1 MNIGSLFRGMMGD
14 NKPGEAKQMELKE
27 GQVVRG
33 VVTSVSEDGQEAVVQ
48 IQGVK
53 VRAKLETPLQQ
64 GETTLLQV
72 QPPGKDGMTV
82 LKPVTA
88 SQTPIPPSTMNDLL
102 NSFQL
107 PDTKDNREMLT
118 QMRAAGIALTAENVK
133 TIQSSMAQK
142 PASVSVGEWVQS
154 AAVALQRGLPVT
166 GQSVAG
172 LQQAIFGP
180 PLHESLDN
188 LQNLIRS
195 ILPQLESSVNT
206 PGSSTPAMANEGKA
220 PATMPQGQPAVATGT
235 AALTDGADPKSNP
248 TPAANANS
256 QQTATANSAN
266 ATNTATAAG
275 NTTAAI
281 VGKLQQVLQQLNNL
295 IPQAGGTPVSGP
307 GTSGQQVAGMTT
319 STPGLAS
326 DEQAPTN
333 SNAATG
339 SAAASS
345 APTAA
350 TSPGSAS
357 PWLGQLLKLMGA
369 EYEQQSVR
377 AALTLTAQNSDPAKG
392 QGTAPGANA
401 QAQQS
406 TTAQAGNERA
416 AATSAQSTAPTP
428 PTVPTAP
435 IVPNVAQPLP
445 ANAASLPNTPVAP
458 APNAPAPALANG
470 ATSTQAQVASNDS
483 ATTSNPATT
492 NTAATTLLSPQA
504 GNERTGALPNP
515 AHLVAP
521 HSAAAEEALNKAQDT
536 LKGLLLQLS
545 AADDVPPVLKDA
557 AQQLVQQLTGQQLL
571 LNTDRTAP
579 FAQVTMFVPF
589 NGPEGQETASV
600 HIQSR
605 RGSKGELDASN
616 CRLWFDLDMKAL
628 GHTLLDVQVVDRIV
642 SLKVHN
648 DLELL
653 GPVIENKRQEVA
665 EAISGLGYQLLSLNF
680 APLPVRSTTD
690 PLIGNAG
697 NVGELIDQFAPSE
710 YKGVDMKI

>member
-14 NKPGEAKQMELKE
+14 SKPGEAKQMELKE

-53 VRAKLETPLQQ
+53 VRARLEAPLQQ

-102 NSFQL
+102 DSFQL

-118 QMRAAGIALTAENVK
+118 QMRAAGIALTADNVK
-133 TIQSSMAQK
+133 SIQTSMAQK

-154 AAVALQRGLPVT
+154 AAVAIQRGLPVT

-180 PLHESLDN
+180 PLHESLDQM
-188 LQNLIRS
+188 QNLLRT
-195 ILPQLESSVNT
+195 ILPQLQSGTTATLNEAADGANMPPVQASTAT
-206 PGSSTPAMANEGKA
+206 PSGSTAANEPHA
-220 PATMPQGQPAVATGT
+220 STTNPNGQQAVPTG
-235 AALTDGADPKSNP
+235 
-248 TPAANANS
+248 ANAASGNA
-256 QQTATANSAN
+256 TAT
-266 ATNTATAAG
+266 
-275 NTTAAI
+275 I
-281 VGKLQQVLQQLNNL
+281 VAKLQQVLQQINDLL
-295 IPQAGGTPVSGP
+295 PPSTGGTSNPVAGNA
-307 GTSGQQVAGMTT
+307 GQQATATASTATAEQTPANGTNAG
-319 STPGLAS
+319 
-326 DEQAPTN
+326 
-333 SNAATG
+333 NAAQPAT
-339 SAAASS
+339 ANFNAPSS
-345 APTAA
+345 ST
-350 TSPGSAS
+350 S
-357 PWLGQLLKLMGA
+357 PWLGQLLKLMGT

-377 AALTLTAQNSDPAKG
+377 AALTLTAQHADAAKE
-392 QGTAPGANA
+392 QGTANPAGATNA
-401 QAQQS
+401 QQAA
-406 TTAQAGNERA
+406 TQAGGERIVA
-416 AATSAQSTAPTP
+416 NPNQPAIPTP
-428 PTVPTAP
+428 PTVPNAP
-435 IVPNVAQPLP
+435 TVNQPLP
-445 ANAASLPNTPVAP
+445 ATAASLSDAPDTP
-458 APNAPAPALANG
+458 
-470 ATSTQAQVASNDS
+470 
-483 ATTSNPATT
+483 
-492 NTAATTLLSPQA
+492 TAATNPAQAQASAEGKVAVSATNQAANAVNASSLLAPQTA
-504 GNERTGALPNP
+504 DGRTDALPHP
-515 AHLVAP
+515 AHMTTHA
-521 HSAAAEEALNKAQDT
+521 AAAEEALSKAQDT

-545 AADDVPPVLKDA
+545 VADDAPPMLKDA

-589 NGPEGQETASV
+589 NGPDGQETASV

-628 GHTLLDVQVVDRIV
+628 GHTLLDVQVTDRIV

-648 DLELL
+648 DLEQL

-665 EAISGLGYQLLSLNF
+665 EAIAGLGYQLLSLHV
-680 APLPVRSTTD
+680 APLPVRNTAD
-690 PLIGNAG
+690 NLIGTAG
-697 NVGELIDQFAPSE
+697 NMGELIDQFAPSE

>member
-14 NKPGEAKQMELKE
+14 SKPGEAKQMELKE

-53 VRAKLETPLQQ
+53 VRARLEAPLQQ

-102 NSFQL
+102 DSFQL

-118 QMRAAGIALTAENVK
+118 QMRAAGIALTADNVK
-133 TIQSSMAQK
+133 SIQTSMAQK

-154 AAVALQRGLPVT
+154 AAVAIQRGLPVT

-180 PLHESLDN
+180 PLHESLDQM
-188 LQNLIRS
+188 QNLLRT
-195 ILPQLESSVNT
+195 ILPQLQSGTTATLNEAADGANMPPVQASTST
-206 PGSSTPAMANEGKA
+206 PSGSTAANEPHASSTNPNGQQAVPTGAN
-220 PATMPQGQPAVATGT
+220 T
-235 AALTDGADPKSNP
+235 ASG
-248 TPAANANS
+248 NA
-256 QQTATANSAN
+256 TAT
-266 ATNTATAAG
+266 
-275 NTTAAI
+275 I
-281 VGKLQQVLQQLNNL
+281 VAKLQQVLQQINDLL
-295 IPQAGGTPVSGP
+295 PPSTGGTSNPVAGNA
-307 GTSGQQVAGMTT
+307 GQQATATASTATAEQTPANGTNAG
-319 STPGLAS
+319 
-326 DEQAPTN
+326 
-333 SNAATG
+333 NAAQPATAKFNAPSG
-339 SAAASS
+339 S
-345 APTAA
+345 T
-350 TSPGSAS
+350 S
-357 PWLGQLLKLMGA
+357 PWLGQLLKLMGT

-377 AALTLTAQNSDPAKG
+377 AALTLTAQHADAAKE
-392 QGTAPGANA
+392 QGTANLAGATNA
-401 QAQQS
+401 QQAA
-406 TTAQAGNERA
+406 TQAGGERIVA
-416 AATSAQSTAPTP
+416 NPNQPAIPTP
-428 PTVPTAP
+428 PTVPNAP
-435 IVPNVAQPLP
+435 TVNQPLP
-445 ANAASLPNTPVAP
+445 ATAEGKAAV
-458 APNAPAPALANG
+458 
-470 ATSTQAQVASNDS
+470 S
-483 ATTSNPATT
+483 ATNQATNAVNTSSLLAPQ
-492 NTAATTLLSPQA
+492 TAD
-504 GNERTGALPNP
+504 GRTDALPHP
-515 AHLVAP
+515 AHMTTHA
-521 HSAAAEEALNKAQDT
+521 AAAEEALSKAQDT

-545 AADDVPPVLKDA
+545 VADDAPPMLKDA

-589 NGPEGQETASV
+589 NGPDGQETASV

-628 GHTLLDVQVVDRIV
+628 GHTLLDVQVTDRIV

-648 DLELL
+648 DLEQL
-653 GPVIENKRQEVA
+653 GPIIENKRQEVA
-665 EAISGLGYQLLSLNF
+665 EAIAGLGYQLLSLHV
-680 APLPVRSTTD
+680 APLPVRNNAD
-690 PLIGNAG
+690 NLIGTAG
-697 NVGELIDQFAPSE
+697 NMGELIDQFAPSE